1 MTDPKDAEIARYD
14 LDLMESR
21 MVKDQWGGEWVR
33 YSDHAAEI
41 ARLTAALAESE
52 AAAEGALMIL
62 VQTQAERDAAL
73 EQVAG
78 AYEAAA
84 DVVSKLRDTMNLAS
98 PGDWGCE
105 DSNLLRH
112 IETTIRALTPANA
125 LAALSRR
132 DAQMRA
138 EGMRMAACI
147 EQTPEFGDD
156 WLGMSCAILAA
167 AEKEAQG

>member
-1 MTDPKDAEIARYD
+1 MTIDPKD
-14 LDLMESR
+14 
-21 MVKDQWGGEWVR
+21 
-33 YSDHAAEI
+33 AEI

-73 EQVAG
+73 AQVAG

-84 DVVSKLRDTMNLAS
+84 QITENDKTLHEWEHTAA
-98 PGDWGCE
+98 
-105 DSNLLRH
+105 
-112 IETTIRALTPANA
+112 IRALTPAHA

-138 EGMRMAACI
+138 EGMRKAAGMV
-147 EQTPEFGDD
+147 TLGDTVTRTQ
-156 WLGMSCAILAA
+156 ARILAA
-167 AEKEAQG
+167 AEKEKGNG